1 VPIQVIS
8 DNFLNS
14 HCRRGV
20 ATKDNSTGLQS
31 SQTFSDS
38 DTITVQKYLPKC
50 HFALFTGV
58 PLDGLSLPPPEFDPT
73 TRSRRAADRTAYCP
87 HHLVSSSIS
96 VANNQEFWKV
106 AKRTMNA

>member
-1 VPIQVIS
+1 MHIIS
-8 DNFLNS
+8 DDNFLNS
-14 HCRRGV
+14 HCRRV
-20 ATKDNSTGLQS
+20 ATMDNRTELQS
-31 SQTFSDS
+31 SQTFSDPHI
-38 DTITVQKYLPKC
+38 ITEQKYLPKC